1 MEVIS
6 IVAFG
11 ILLLVNIKNDR
22 KRIITVDGWDME
34 YTASER
40 QLTIRDFESIE
51 AGTSLNEI
59 ESKLGEPDGWTRS
72 GILQPVYVLK
82 DNTAVEL
89 VFADAA
95 DACNNLKEIVVYDK
109 FGEKGLVLQDKLVNY
124 MEALLHMELN
134 NYVERVEG
142 GVTIGENVE
151 IAMIKVKISAENE
164 NTVTGLL
171 ENKFINLGK
180 NDTDEIPPF
189 PSDSLLSE
197 IKTKEWKNTFLYVVE
212 GKRAKTREIYI
223 YVTLDKTG
231 MYLYFWDR
239 CIFLK
244 TG

>member
-6 IVAFG
+6 IMAFG
-11 ILLLVNIKNDR
+11 ILLLVNIKNNR
-22 KRIITVDGWDME
+22 KRIITVDGWDKAE
-34 YTASER
+34 
-40 QLTIRDFESIE
+40 
-51 AGTSLNEI
+51 
-59 ESKLGEPDGWTRS
+59 
-72 GILQPVYVLK
+72 
-82 DNTAVEL
+82 
-89 VFADAA
+89 
-95 DACNNLKEIVVYDK
+95 
-109 FGEKGLVLQDKLVNY
+109 LVNY

-134 NYVERVEG
+134 NYVERIEG

-197 IKTKEWKNTFLYVVE
+197 IKAKEWKNTFLYVVE
-212 GKRAKTREIYI
+212 GRRAKTREIYI

-231 MYLYFWDR
+231 MYLYFW
-239 CIFLK
+239 
-244 TG
+244 G

>member
-1 MEVIS
+1 MM
-6 IVAFG
+6 A
-11 ILLLVNIKNDR
+11 
-22 KRIITVDGWDME
+22 
-34 YTASER
+34 
-40 QLTIRDFESIE
+40 
-51 AGTSLNEI
+51 
-59 ESKLGEPDGWTRS
+59 

-95 DACNNLKEIVVYDK
+95 DAYNNLKEIVVYDK
-109 FGEKGLVLQDKLVNY
+109 FGEKGLVLQDELVNY

-134 NYVERVEG
+134 NYVERIEG

-223 YVTLDKTG
+223 YVTLNKTG
-231 MYLYFWDR
+231 MYLYFW
-239 CIFLK
+239 
-244 TG
+244 G

>member
-1 MEVIS
+1 MM
-6 IVAFG
+6 A
-11 ILLLVNIKNDR
+11 
-22 KRIITVDGWDME
+22 
-34 YTASER
+34 
-40 QLTIRDFESIE
+40 
-51 AGTSLNEI
+51 
-59 ESKLGEPDGWTRS
+59 

-95 DACNNLKEIVVYDK
+95 DAYNNLKEIVVYDK
-109 FGEKGLVLQDKLVNY
+109 FGEKGLVLQDELVNY

-134 NYVERVEG
+134 NYVERAEG
-142 GVTIGENVE
+142 EVTIGENVE

-171 ENKFINLGK
+171 ESKFINLEK

-197 IKTKEWKNTFLYVVE
+197 IKAKEWKNTFLYVVE
-212 GKRAKTREIYI
+212 GRRAKTREIYI

-231 MYLYFWDR
+231 MYLYFW
-239 CIFLK
+239 
-244 TG
+244 G